1 MGNDRANPSLGK
13 VDDTDLRVYD
23 KPRFERTIEIS
34 KEQYDRILEF
44 SADPKKHGFDMEY
57 DFFSN
62 ACTDFA
68 WGALNHAG
76 LRPVGLAGEITNY
89 EGATRVLDNIR
100 AVNAI
105 PQQVKGSEL
114 DKVQWNPMP
123 KQTFRE
129 WMFTENG
136 EQWRGNSTLAASGT
150 PADPAHDD
158 HARLNQIHQ
167 QVADLGAFG
176 ARNGNVSAS
185 LLALSKEQQFS
196 RVDEVVLGEQR
207 GDTAPQLF
215 IVQGTAVTRH
225 TSAPACR
232 RRWLR
237 RHRWRPRSIGSRS
250 CSRMSRSET
259 RSACRRSSSFSRA
272 TAHGWHSGGRSI
284 EVERWPCPRRR
295 TPRPHLLPFPA
306 SPASP
311 PRADRCGRAVEV
323 RPSEPGH
330 LPVPIQGRSH
340 VPYSSLPL
348 GRPGRCRSLSLGVP
362 SAFADNA
369 PATSATTAVQR
380 QAVAKGLYELA
391 YSPKQNAVF
400 VASSGGFGD
409 DAGPA
414 QVLRLNPATL
424 AVETRIPLERKAFGV
439 VLMTPTTA
447 CTWAT
452 PWTCR

>member
-1 MGNDRANPSLGK
+1 MSKEAERYTVTIHLAAPGTPRVDVGNAGQKRLLDPSFAGHMFLSLTRSNDPVPVSRGFTMGNDRANPSLGK

-34 KEQYDRILEF
+34 KAQYDRILEF
-44 SADPKKHGFDMEY
+44 SADPKKHGFDMNY

-114 DKVQWNPMP
+114 DRVQWNPMP

-207 GDTAPQLF
+207 GDTAPKLF
-215 IVQGTAVTRH
+215 IVQGDRGDPAHQRA
-225 TSAPACR
+225 SMPAELAAQAPVEA
-232 RRWLR
+232 
-237 RHRWRPRSIGSRS
+237 
-250 CSRMSRSET
+250 
-259 RSACRRSSSFSRA
+259 SF
-272 TAHGWHSGGRSI
+272 
-284 EVERWPCPRRR
+284 ERVAQ
-295 TPRPHLLPFPA
+295 LQQNLPQ
-306 SPASP
+306 
-311 PRADRCGRAVEV
+311 RD
-323 RPSEPGH
+323 
-330 LPVPIQGRSH
+330 
-340 VPYSSLPL
+340 
-348 GRPGRCRSLSLGVP
+348 
-362 SAFADNA
+362 
-369 PATSATTAVQR
+369 VQR
-380 QAVAKGLYELA
+380 LQEQQQLEQ
-391 YSPKQNAVF
+391 SH
-400 VASSGGFGD
+400 
-409 DAGPA
+409 GPRMA
-414 QVLRLNPATL
+414 
-424 AVETRIPLERKAFGV
+424 
-439 VLMTPTTA
+439 
-447 CTWAT
+447 
-452 PWTCR
+452 

>member
-1 MGNDRANPSLGK
+1 MFLSLRRSGEPLPESIGFTHAGTKDEPNRGK
-13 VDDTDLRVYD
+13 VDDMDVSVYD

-44 SADPKKHGFDMEY
+44 SADPKKHGFDMNY

-89 EGATRVLDNIR
+89 EGATKVLDNIR

-114 DKVQWNPMP
+114 DRVQWNPMP

-136 EQWRGNSTLAASGT
+136 EQWRGNSTLAASGS

-207 GDTAPQLF
+207 GDTAPKLF

-225 TSAPACR
+225 TSAPACPR
-232 RRWLR
+232 RLQR
-237 RHRWRPRSIGSRS
+237 RHRWRPRSNGSRS
-250 CSRMSRSET
+250 CSRTRRSAMC
-259 RSACRRSSSFSRA
+259 SACRKSSNCNRA
-272 TAHGWHSGGRSI
+272 TAHGWHS
-284 EVERWPCPRRR
+284 RR
-295 TPRPHLLPFPA
+295 TRF
-306 SPASP
+306 
-311 PRADRCGRAVEV
+311 
-323 RPSEPGH
+323 
-330 LPVPIQGRSH
+330 QGR
-340 VPYSSLPL
+340 
-348 GRPGRCRSLSLGVP
+348 
-362 SAFADNA
+362 
-369 PATSATTAVQR
+369 TSATLR
-380 QAVAKGLYELA
+380 QTHAT
-391 YSPKQNAVF
+391 P
-400 VASSGGFGD
+400 
-409 DAGPA
+409 P
-414 QVLRLNPATL
+414 PAT
-424 AVETRIPLERKAFGV
+424 IPRNPSQP
-439 VLMTPTTA
+439 TPRRQMQVG
-447 CTWAT
+447 
-452 PWTCR
+452 PS

>member
-1 MGNDRANPSLGK
+1 MSKEAERYTVTIHLAAPGTPRVDVGDAGQKRLLDPSFAGHMFLSLARSNDPVPVSRGFTMGNDRANPSLGK

-44 SADPKKHGFDMEY
+44 SADPKKHGFDMDY

-207 GDTAPQLF
+207 GDIAPKLF
-215 IVQGTAVTRH
+215 IVQG
-225 TSAPACR
+225 
-232 RRWLR
+232 
-237 RHRWRPRSIGSRS
+237 
-250 CSRMSRSET
+250 
-259 RSACRRSSSFSRA
+259 
-272 TAHGWHSGGRSI
+272 GRSDPAHQRASMPA
-284 EVERWPCPRRR
+284 EVAAQAPVE
-295 TPRPHLLPFPA
+295 A
-306 SPASP
+306 SF
-311 PRADRCGRAVEV
+311 DRVAQ
-323 RPSEPGH
+323 
-330 LPVPIQGRSH
+330 LQQ
-340 VPYSSLPL
+340 
-348 GRPGRCRSLSLGVP
+348 
-362 SAFADNA
+362 N
-369 PATSATTAVQR
+369 QR
-380 QAVAKGLYELA
+380 Q
-391 YSPKQNAVF
+391 
-400 VASSGGFGD
+400 GD
-409 DAGPA
+409 AQRLQEEQQLQQSHGPRM
-414 QVLRLNPATL
+414 V
-424 AVETRIPLERKAFGV
+424 
-439 VLMTPTTA
+439 
-447 CTWAT
+447 
-452 PWTCR
+452 

>member
-1 MGNDRANPSLGK
+1 MHKDDAERYSVTIHLAAPGTPRYGRDAEGNRFLLEPSFAGHMFLSLRRSGEPLPESMGFTHAGTKDEPNRGK
-13 VDDTDLRVYD
+13 VDDMDVSVYD

-44 SADPKKHGFDMEY
+44 SAEPKKHGFDMNY

-207 GDTAPQLF
+207 GDTAPKLF
-215 IVQGTAVTRH
+215 IVQGDRSDPAHQRASMPAEVAAQ
-225 TSAPACR
+225 APVEASFDR
-232 RRWLR
+232 VAQLQQNEPQRDAQRLQEEQQLQQS
-237 RHRWRPRSIGSRS
+237 HGPR
-250 CSRMSRSET
+250 M
-259 RSACRRSSSFSRA
+259 A
-272 TAHGWHSGGRSI
+272 
-284 EVERWPCPRRR
+284 
-295 TPRPHLLPFPA
+295 
-306 SPASP
+306 
-311 PRADRCGRAVEV
+311 
-323 RPSEPGH
+323 
-330 LPVPIQGRSH
+330 
-340 VPYSSLPL
+340 
-348 GRPGRCRSLSLGVP
+348 
-362 SAFADNA
+362 
-369 PATSATTAVQR
+369 
-380 QAVAKGLYELA
+380 
-391 YSPKQNAVF
+391 
-400 VASSGGFGD
+400 
-409 DAGPA
+409 
-414 QVLRLNPATL
+414 
-424 AVETRIPLERKAFGV
+424 
-439 VLMTPTTA
+439 
-447 CTWAT
+447 
-452 PWTCR
+452 